1 MKKSRITDEQ
11 IIGFRKQ
18 ARLSD
23 AVAPMQ
29 GDPGAVPAASP
40 GRSNGAVSDSPR
52 VTRFRGKMTPNS
64 PRVIPGTRC

>member
-18 ARLSD
+18 ARLPD

-29 GDPGAVPAASP
+29 GDPGAVPATAS
-40 GRSNGAVSDSPR
+40 GTLDRHI
-52 VTRFRGKMTPNS
+52 FR
-64 PRVIPGTRC
+64 

>member
-11 IIGFRKQ
+11 IIGLQKQ
-18 ARLSD
+18 ARLPD

-40 GRSNGAVSDSPR
+40 GHRMAHFSIVRGSPDFGA
-52 VTRFRGKMTPNS
+52 K
-64 PRVIPGTRC
+64 